1 MVEMLL
7 TAAYRI
13 KFHYTVCPWECPPC
27 YTHKHT
33 HTHAPH
39 MAADIIKASGYSGGG
54 PRSHRKWSSQ
64 IRLSAAQMMRSQREV
79 KAHAW
84 RAQGRAERWIS
95 LLPSPPPTPEKP
107 GQIAHSHSSAL
118 VLRLCCV
125 LLNLERFLP
134 QSRPSV
140 SLPAVLGTVYGTS
153 IWSERNPTSHFH
165 TCSLMLMWSGFLL
178 NIYFWKYI

>member
-1 MVEMLL
+1 
-7 TAAYRI
+7 
-13 KFHYTVCPWECPPC
+13 
-27 YTHKHT
+27 
-33 HTHAPH
+33 
-39 MAADIIKASGYSGGG
+39 MAADIIKASGYSGRG

-84 RAQGRAERWIS
+84 RAQRRAERWIS
-95 LLPSPPPTPEKP
+95 LPPSPPHTPKKP
-107 GQIAHSHSSAL
+107 GQIAHSHGSAL

-125 LLNLERFLP
+125 LLNLEQFLP

-140 SLPAVLGTVYGTS
+140 TLPAVQGTVYGTS

-165 TCSLMLMWSGFLL
+165 TCSLMLMWSGF
-178 NIYFWKYI
+178 FFKYIYI